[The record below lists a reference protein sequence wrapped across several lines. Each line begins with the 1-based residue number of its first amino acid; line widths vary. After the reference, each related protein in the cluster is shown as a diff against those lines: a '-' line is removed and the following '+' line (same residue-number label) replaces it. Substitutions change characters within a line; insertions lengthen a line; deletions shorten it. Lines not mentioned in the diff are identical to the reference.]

1 MAGIFPS
8 IGKGKPGLEAGVNPT
23 GKETIDELGAGISS
37 IARWV
42 RFGPPGRSGD
52 PQYGSIPPGALGV
65 RRGIT
70 GEGSVVRTAYGSTES
85 RYRSYFAS
93 IGYE

>member
-8 IGKGKPGLEAGVNPT
+8 IGKGKPGLEAGLNPT

-52 PQYGSIPPGALGV
+52 PRYCRL
-65 RRGIT
+65 
-70 GEGSVVRTAYGSTES
+70 ES
-85 RYRSYFAS
+85 LRYMAEPRPM
-93 IGYE
+93 